1 MTINISIYN
10 DYKKKMNTIFEI
22 EFFCVWDN
30 AAKFSPKKVASYF
43 VEGCKQVPNE
53 CTRCKKQNDGH

>member
-1 MTINISIYN
+1 
-10 DYKKKMNTIFEI
+10 MNTIFEI